1 MNLKVK
7 NKREQNPNF
16 YCLLF
21 QSAVHSDGDYFPGR
35 TDGVSW
41 DSCNTSRKNI
51 IGVLQKAIYVDREKV
66 MI

>member
-21 QSAVHSDGDYFPGR
+21 QSAIHSDGGYFPGR

-41 DSCNTSRKNI
+41 DNCNTGRKNI
-51 IGVLQKAIYVDREKV
+51 IGVLQRAICVDREKV